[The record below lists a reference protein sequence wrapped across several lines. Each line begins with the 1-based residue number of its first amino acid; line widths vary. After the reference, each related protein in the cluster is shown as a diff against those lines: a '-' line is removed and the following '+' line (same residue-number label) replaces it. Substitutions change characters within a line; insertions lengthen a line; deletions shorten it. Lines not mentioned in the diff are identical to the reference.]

1 MLIQCLITIILVT
14 IVCMVDFSV
23 FFLNKDTEKLL
34 YYDESEVDIEPVPG
48 ESVDDVGQT
57 VDESASSNTDN
68 DFGEEFVDDFEKV
81 PSEDIDVAALAR
93 DLVQGVQEDA
103 KRNE

>member
-34 YYDESEVDIEPVPG
+34 YYDESEVDIEPVPE
-48 ESVDDVGQT
+48 ESVNDVNQT
-57 VDESASSNTDN
+57 VDESASSNTNN

>member
-1 MLIQCLITIILVT
+1 
-14 IVCMVDFSV
+14 MVDFSV

-34 YYDESEVDIEPVPG
+34 YYDESEVDIEPVPE
-48 ESVDDVGQT
+48 ESVNDVNQT
-57 VDESASSNTDN
+57 VDESASSNTNN

>member
-34 YYDESEVDIEPVPG
+34 YYDESEVDAEPVSEEG
-48 ESVDDVGQT
+48 VDDVGQT
-57 VDESASSNTDN
+57 VDESASSNTDS